1 MGSVSLLEWF
11 QSHRLWKMPHA
22 SPDAF
27 QLPFCSSSAKQKLL
41 HSVRLAQLLAARVVT
56 ALATQHEIAFH
67 EQTQHENS
75 LQRPSHQAATQN
87 ELIRQGLG

>member
-1 MGSVSLLEWF
+1 
-11 QSHRLWKMPHA
+11 MPAQMHFSSRSA
-22 SPDAF
+22 AA
-27 QLPFCSSSAKQKLL
+27 LPNKLL